1 VEEQFGVRRLL
12 IIVFA
17 FAAVSSP
24 SAADQADRC
33 NEPINDGDDA
43 AAIKCLQPLAD
54 AGNAK
59 AEMLLASVYGTVNL
73 PAHDPDKSAY
83 WTRKAAERGDVDA
96 QLSAGYLYRQGEGVP
111 KDLTESLR
119 WFRAAA
125 DHGSQIAENELARV
139 YLNGMGTAK
148 DPAQALAW
156 ERKAAEQRGPLTALA
171 EGSVGSMYMKGD
183 GALQNYAEAARWFR
197 RSAEHGFPNS
207 YLMLAQLDEKGLA
220 GAPDPFEAYV
230 GYSVVLAWLQSQDGH
245 AYITDEVAKRRD
257 AVAAKLTSA
266 QRVRA
271 DDLARQGQ
279 RTIH

>member
-1 VEEQFGVRRLL
+1 VKEQFGVRRLL
-12 IIVFA
+12 LVVFA

-24 SAADQADRC
+24 CAADQADRC
-33 NEPINDGDDA
+33 NDSLNHGDDA

-59 AEMLLASVYGTVNL
+59 AEMLLGTVYGTVNL
-73 PAHDPDKSAY
+73 PAHDPAKSAY
-83 WTRKAAERGDVDA
+83 WTRKAAEQGNIDA
-96 QLSAGYLYRQGEGVP
+96 QLSTAYLYRQGEGVP
-111 KDLTESLR
+111 QDLTESLR

-125 DHGSQIAENELARV
+125 DRGNQIAQNELARV

-171 EGSVGSMYMKGD
+171 EEGVGSMYMKGD
-183 GALQNYAEAARWFR
+183 GVPQNYAEASRWFR
-197 RSAEHGFPNS
+197 RSAEHGFPNA

-220 GAPDPFEAYV
+220 GTPDPFEAYV
-230 GYSVVLAWLQSQDGH
+230 GYSVVATWLRNQHGPTN
-245 AYITDEVAKRRD
+245 ITDEVAKHRD

-271 DDLARQGQ
+271 DDLAQQRQK
-279 RTIH
+279 TIH